1 MTEVHRGGKQKR
13 PQFPGDEEIRQALLE
28 SGMSLLAVEREVSQ
42 LLRLLSW
49 DFFGRR
55 KRRLYEVIVIR
66 MGVVQL
72 QEKLVAIAH
81 RHQQE
86 TGNPLNIDDIFY
98 GPYKYLLTD
107 FGPGDVDGVIKELV
121 RAEIL
126 RQEDRGGIQ
135 VLQPT
140 KKHFRSSAT
149 ALRRVLDQ
157 MKLHLGIR
165 YAADYDTEKT
175 YRV

>member
-28 SGMSLLAVEREVSQ
+28 SGMNLLAVEGEVS
-42 LLRLLSW
+42 RLLHLLSL
-49 DFFGRR
+49 DLFGRR
-55 KRRLYEVIVIR
+55 KRRLYDVVTVRI
-66 MGVVQL
+66 GVVQL

-81 RHQQE
+81 RHEQE
-86 TGNPLNIDDIFY
+86 TGNPVNVDDIFY

-107 FGPGDVDGVIKELV
+107 FGPGDVDKVIAELV
-121 RAEIL
+121 RQEVL

-135 VLQPT
+135 VLRTT
-140 KKHFRSSAT
+140 KKRFRSSAT

-165 YAADYDTEKT
+165 YAADYETEKT